1 MSPAEAQMNP
11 VERRRSER
19 SPLGLPVAVRGTSL
33 DMRPFQEET
42 VTLSVSPHGALV
54 ELATTVTLGQPLFL
68 WNPQTRNEAQAW
80 VTRLASPRGTRARVG
95 VEFVRPDEDF
105 WSAERPTEALTEGT
119 DQRMDRD
126 KNAAPELASRN
137 DGKEVPRVEKA
148 PLHSDAASGPTL
160 ADILLNALEQTLQQA
175 AERVVAAATTARLS
189 TTVNQAAES
198 IENFSRAKVRQIEE
212 RLEHYRQEVVA
223 SAREEV
229 LSEIKSDVAQT
240 QEQLRNRAADLLEEA
255 TRAVHGDF
263 VERLREK
270 AHQTGVQFGD
280 EVTAS
285 SAQHLADLTE
295 RAQVSINEAQTQID
309 RALAAL
315 SKSQEGVKAE
325 TDRAVIEAQ
334 QKVELLISQTKEVYA
349 DWETR
354 LQVFREELTRS
365 AEQESERFRE
375 RLQNVLT
382 TLLSSL
388 RL

>member
-1 MSPAEAQMNP
+1 MSPAETQMNP

-33 DMRPFQEET
+33 NMRPFQEET

-68 WNPQTRNEAQAW
+68 WNPQTQNEAQAL
-80 VTRLASPRGTRARVG
+80 VTRLGSPRGTRAQVG

-105 WSAERPTEALTEGT
+105 WSAERPRALTEDT

-126 KNAAPELASRN
+126 KNAAPELALRN
-137 DGKEVPRVEKA
+137 DGKEVPMAEKV
-148 PLHSDAASGPTL
+148 PLHSDAASGPKL

-175 AERVVAAATTARLS
+175 AERVVAAATTARLVA
-189 TTVNQAAES
+189 TVNQAAES

-229 LSEIKSDVAQT
+229 LSQIKSDVAQT

-255 TRAVHGDF
+255 IRAVHGDF

-270 AHQTGVQFGD
+270 AHQTGVQFGE

-285 SAQHLADLTE
+285 SAQHLADLTK
-295 RAQVSINEAQTQID
+295 RAQVSIDEAQTQID
-309 RALAAL
+309 GALAAL

-325 TDRAVIEAQ
+325 TDRAVMEAQ
-334 QKVELLISQTKEVYA
+334 QKVELLISQSKEVYA
-349 DWETR
+349 DWQTR

>member
-1 MSPAEAQMNP
+1 MSLAEAQMNP

-33 DMRPFQEET
+33 DMRPFREET
-42 VTLSVSPHGALV
+42 VTLSVSPHGALM

-68 WNPQTRNEAQAW
+68 RNPQTQSEAQAW
-80 VTRLASPRGTRARVG
+80 VTRLGSPRGTWAQVG
-95 VEFVRPDEDF
+95 VEFVRPDRDF
-105 WSAERPTEALTEGT
+105 WSAERPTVALTEGA
-119 DQRMDRD
+119 DQRMYRHES
-126 KNAAPELASRN
+126 AAPESASSN
-137 DGKEVPRVEKA
+137 DGKEVPRAEKA
-148 PLHSDAASGPTL
+148 PPHSDAASGPTL
-160 ADILLNALEQTLQQA
+160 PHILLNALEQTLQQA
-175 AERVVAAATTARLS
+175 AERVVAAATTGRLI

-198 IENFSRAKVRQIEE
+198 IEHFSRARVRHIEE

-229 LSEIKSDVAQT
+229 LSQIKSDVAQT
-240 QEQLRNRAADLLEEA
+240 QEQVQNRAAELLEESA
-255 TRAVHGDF
+255 RAAHSDF
-263 VERLREK
+263 AERLREK
-270 AHQTGVQFGD
+270 AHQTAAQFG
-280 EVTAS
+280 EEITAS
-285 SAQHLADLTE
+285 SAQHLANLTE

-309 RALAAL
+309 GALAAL

-334 QKVELLISQTKEVYA
+334 QKVAVLMSQSKEVYA
-349 DWETR
+349 EWETR

-375 RLQNVLT
+375 HLHNVLT

>member
-1 MSPAEAQMNP
+1 
-11 VERRRSER
+11 
-19 SPLGLPVAVRGTSL
+19 
-33 DMRPFQEET
+33 MRPFQEET
-42 VTLSVSPHGALV
+42 LTLSVSPHGALV

-68 WNPQTRNEAQAW
+68 CNPQTQNEAQAW
-80 VTRLASPRGTRARVG
+80 VTRLGSPRGTRAHVG

-137 DGKEVPRVEKA
+137 DGKEVPRAEKA

-175 AERVVAAATTARLS
+175 AERVVAAATTARLT

-212 RLEHYRQEVVA
+212 QLEHYRQEVVA

-229 LSEIKSDVAQT
+229 LSQIKSDVAQT

-255 TRAVHGDF
+255 TRTVQGDF

-270 AHQTGVQFGD
+270 AHQAGVQFGE
-280 EVTAS
+280 EVAAS

-295 RAQVSINEAQTQID
+295 RAQVSINEAQTQING
-309 RALAAL
+309 ALAAL
-315 SKSQEGVKAE
+315 SKSQEGVRAE

-334 QKVELLISQTKEVYA
+334 QKVELLISQSKEVYA

-382 TLLSSL
+382 TLLSSI

>member
-1 MSPAEAQMNP
+1 MSPAETQMNP

-33 DMRPFQEET
+33 NMRPFQEET

-68 WNPQTRNEAQAW
+68 WNPQTQNEAQAL
-80 VTRLASPRGTRARVG
+80 VTRLGSPRGTRAQVG

-105 WSAERPTEALTEGT
+105 WSAERPRALTEDT

-126 KNAAPELASRN
+126 KNAAPELALRN
-137 DGKEVPRVEKA
+137 DGKEVPMAEKV
-148 PLHSDAASGPTL
+148 PLHSDVASGPKL

-175 AERVVAAATTARLS
+175 AESVVGAATTARLVA
-189 TTVNQAAES
+189 TVNQAAES

-229 LSEIKSDVAQT
+229 LSQIKSDVAQT

-255 TRAVHGDF
+255 IRAVHGDF

-270 AHQTGVQFGD
+270 AHQTGVQFGE

-285 SAQHLADLTE
+285 SAQHLADLTK

-309 RALAAL
+309 GALAAL

-325 TDRAVIEAQ
+325 TDRAVMEAQ
-334 QKVELLISQTKEVYA
+334 QKVELLISQSKEVYA